1 MALRVGWDIYETAI
15 LLDACVQ
22 IEQGKQ
28 DRKEMI
34 KKVSVA
40 LRKRAESNGVPI
52 DELYRNENGIT
63 LQMSKMLYLITSG
76 EKGLPGAGKIF
87 VQLSELYRSDLF
99 QFDAILKAAQK
110 QIHLSE
116 GKDMDNVIKK
126 DENQKYSN
134 LLSKLYYLSKVYDNP
149 QGISVARILE
159 LLGNNEG
166 ENEIRNL
173 LDNVEWATYIGNDL
187 YSFSNNMLLK
197 NRNEDK
203 QIDTDDFEQSKYI
216 SVLLSR
222 YRNGMQFDSI
232 DFDNFREVYLDMWND
247 EIEFNDYE
255 LEKRLRQCG
264 VLYKE
269 RLFPAEGIM
278 DDKVKIRLFEYISN
292 SFLQGK
298 KVLYYKAIF
307 SDLSDEFVYCFNLT
321 DEIMLREYMK
331 FADSEHKYFFFD
343 EYMSEEEHLE
353 INHLQEIS
361 DFMLAEGKPLS
372 YEEIHAGVSHLSME
386 LVYREIQK
394 NDIFIRDAKEHYFH
408 EAIFEVS
415 DEELSRISEI
425 IEDEIQE
432 KGYAIWSNIY
442 RWIEKSMPIFLEN
455 NLYLSSLG
463 VRNALVRLL
472 DRRYN
477 FESSIICEAGKN
489 LTMSDVYKLYA
500 EHHLEFTDSDIYDFS
515 KEVDCIIYFPA
526 LYEKTIRVS
535 RTHFVSKNLVNI
547 NVEAVDAAIET
558 YFSGDYIPLKDIDSY
573 LVFPNEGFEWNEFL
587 LEGFLT
593 SYSKNFL
600 LLNNGFSLKNAAGA
614 VVRKASSIECFE
626 DVCTCALAQSD
637 IELKKDSALD
647 YLIEI
652 NFITRK
658 SYKNIESAISRAL
671 RMRNRKE

>member
-76 EKGLPGAGKIF
+76 EKGLPSAGKIF

>member
-455 NLYLSSLG
+455 NLYLSSLD

>member
-15 LLDACVQ
+15 LLDACIQ
-22 IEQGKQ
+22 IEQGKC

-34 KKVSVA
+34 KKASVA
-40 LRKRAESNGVPI
+40 LRKRAESKGVSI
-52 DELYRNENGIT
+52 DELFRNENGIT
-63 LQMSKMLYLITSG
+63 LQMSKMLFLVSSG
-76 EKGLPGAGKIF
+76 KKGLPGAGKNF
-87 VQLSELYRSDLF
+87 VQLSELYKTDLL
-99 QFDAILKAAQK
+99 QFDEILKSAKK
-110 QIHLSE
+110 QIYLSK
-116 GKDMDNVIKK
+116 GKDMDNEIKK
-126 DENQKYSN
+126 DENHNHNN

-149 QGISVARILE
+149 QGISVTRILE
-159 LLGNNEG
+159 QLGNNEG
-166 ENEIRNL
+166 EDEIRNV

-187 YSFSNNMLLK
+187 YSFSNSAVLK

-203 QIDTDDFEQSKYI
+203 QIDADDFDRSKYI
-216 SVLLSR
+216 SVLMSR

-232 DFDNFREVYLDMWND
+232 DFDNFREVYLDMWNE
-247 EIEFNDYE
+247 EIKFNDYE
-255 LEKRLRQCG
+255 LEERLHQCG
-264 VLYKE
+264 VLFKE

-278 DDKVKIRLFEYISN
+278 DDKIKNRLFEYISN
-292 SFLQGK
+292 SFSQGK

-307 SDLSDEFVYCFNLT
+307 EDLSDEFVYCFNLT
-321 DEIMLREYMK
+321 NDIMLREYMK
-331 FADSEHKYFFFD
+331 FADEEHKYFYFN
-343 EYMSEEEHLE
+343 EYMSVEEKFE

-372 YEEIHAGVSHLSME
+372 YEEIHAGVSHLSMD

-394 NDIFIRDAKEHYFH
+394 NGSFIRDAKEHYFH
-408 EAIFEVS
+408 EVIFEVS
-415 DEELSRISEI
+415 DEELSRISET
-425 IEDEIQE
+425 IEGEIQE

-442 RWIEKSMPIFLEN
+442 RWIEDNMPVFLEN

-463 VRNALVRLL
+463 IRNALIRLL
-472 DRRYN
+472 NQQYN
-477 FESSIICEAGKN
+477 FESSIICEAGKQ

-500 EHHLEFTDSDIYDFS
+500 EHHLKFTDNDIYDFS

-526 LYEKTIRVS
+526 LYEKAIRVS
-535 RTHFVSKNLVNI
+535 RSQFVSKNLVNI

-558 YFSGDYIPLKDIDSY
+558 YFSGDYIPLKDIDSF

-593 SYSKNFL
+593 SYSKKYV

-614 VVRKASSIECFE
+614 VVRKASSIENFE
-626 DVCTCALAQSD
+626 DVCSCALAQSD
-637 IELKKDSALD
+637 VELNKDSALD
-647 YLIEI
+647 YLIDI